1 MSHACPLAA
10 KEDIES
16 LRCDML
22 EMGTSIRRDTK
33 RDMKDLGTSLRSD
46 MKDLDASL
54 RRDMAIGFDTLRND
68 TKDDIRNL
76 GVYFKDQFSLIK
88 WMFGISV
95 SLSTA
100 IVFQLFFQ

>member
-1 MSHACPLAA
+1 MQ
-10 KEDIES
+10 KMEY
-16 LRCDML
+16 
-22 EMGTSIRRDTK
+22 SIRN
-33 RDMKDLGTSLRSD
+33 DMKDLGTSLRSD
-46 MKDLDASL
+46 MKDMDASI
-54 RRDMAIGFDTLRND
+54 RNDMTKGFDTLRRD
-68 TKDDIRNL
+68 TKEDIKSL

>member
-1 MSHACPLAA
+1 MQ
-10 KEDIES
+10 KMEY
-16 LRCDML
+16 
-22 EMGTSIRRDTK
+22 SIRN
-33 RDMKDLGTSLRSD
+33 DMNDLGTSLRSD
-46 MKDLDASL
+46 MKDMDASIRNDMTKGFDTL
-54 RRDMAIGFDTLRND
+54 RSDMTIGFDTLRRD
-68 TKDDIRNL
+68 TKEDIKSL

>member
-1 MSHACPLAA
+1 MSHACPLAT

-33 RDMKDLGTSLRSD
+33 RD